1 MECLGK
7 GECFHK
13 MQVLGTLIESGNQ
26 INDGRIAPALPC
38 HTNSHTSRPTLSGGI
53 NWYIG
58 IRSVEGH
65 AQQQSS
71 IQSV

>member
-1 MECLGK
+1 
-7 GECFHK
+7 
-13 MQVLGTLIESGNQ
+13 MQVLGILIDSGNQ
-26 INDGRIAPALPC
+26 INGGRIAHPLPC
-38 HTNSHTSRPTLSGGI
+38 HTYIHTSRRTLSGGI

-71 IQSV
+71 IQFV